1 MYTRVQSLS
10 RTRPILPRTQIM
22 RGTMKDPT
30 VPSASVGTAHSNRR
44 VAGRPRPPGSFWDRV
59 DDHVAPLTS
68 DVLPAKT
75 VHASSY
81 SDGTVAATSNNV
93 NSTTLNTDT
102 PPNTDFFGRS
112 SSRIFL
118 KEINKAIDARLGR
131 SITGTDLAEDSL
143 SAESQAAQAD
153 KDSCLDP
160 ENMQCYELPARKF
173 ADNLLQAYYDLVWA
187 VYPIHDR
194 SSFQQAY
201 NSAWLGSPSS
211 FPQKILYCFMN
222 LVFALGSQFSEII
235 EPQSRKEVGHSYWI
249 RASKLFGD
257 ATTAS
262 PSLERV
268 QCLLLMGFYLHSTC
282 EIHQS
287 WMLVGCA
294 VRMAQSLG
302 LHVLPIEDSV
312 TRRTEMARRV
322 WHGCVYQ
329 DR

>member
-1 MYTRVQSLS
+1 MYARMQSLR
-10 RTRPILPRTQIM
+10 RTRPILPRTQLM
-22 RGTMKDPT
+22 RGSMKNPI
-30 VPSASVGTAHSNRR
+30 VPEVSAGTAHSNRK
-44 VAGRPRPPGSFWDRV
+44 VDGRPSLPDSFRDRS
-59 DDHVAPLTS
+59 DDDVAPLTG
-68 DVLPAKT
+68 DVLPAKPA
-75 VHASSY
+75 HASY
-81 SDGTVAATSNNV
+81 CDGAVAAASNNA
-93 NSTTLNTDT
+93 NPTTLITDT
-102 PPNTDFFGRS
+102 PTNTDFFGRS
-112 SSRIFL
+112 TSRIFL
-118 KEINKAIDARLGR
+118 TEINRAIDARLGR
-131 SITGTDLAEDSL
+131 SIPGTDLAEDSL
-143 SAESQAAQAD
+143 SAEPQAAQAD

-160 ENMQCYELPARKF
+160 ENMQCYEMPARKF

-201 NSAWLGSPSS
+201 NSAWLGSPSN
-211 FPQKILYCFMN
+211 FPQKILYCFIN

-235 EPQSRKEVGHSYWI
+235 EPHLRKQVGHNFWS

-257 ATTAS
+257 ATAAS

-302 LHVLPIEDSV
+302 LHVLPIEGSA
-312 TRRTEMARRV
+312 TRRTEVARRV